1 MKRICFVICV
11 LVGVATNLFGT
22 DLRDVIAHPQ
32 KYENRRITIV
42 GIARVP
48 GYFYLCADKEAATNR
63 HPENALLVRK
73 TGTQPEYR
81 EMDRQWVEVTGIM
94 SDKEGGGYEL
104 GPTRTT
110 NPGILLQRVRLLRD
124 RPPPRIKD
132 DSVWAVFKNSTSI
145 PLAVEHVAVP
155 KVGGLFFI
163 GPHETEKT
171 QVWKGHVTASLLN
184 GPSNL
189 PLHEQKIGK
198 LVVRGEITLRGLRPG
213 YEYSRELSQE
223 RTLYFRIDA
232 HGIEAVPAS
241 EGRRW
246 KVR

>member
-1 MKRICFVICV
+1 M
-11 LVGVATNLFGT
+11 
-22 DLRDVIAHPQ
+22 
-32 KYENRRITIV
+32 
-42 GIARVP
+42 
-48 GYFYLCADKEAATNR
+48 
-63 HPENALLVRK
+63 
-73 TGTQPEYR
+73 
-81 EMDRQWVEVTGIM
+81 
-94 SDKEGGGYEL
+94 
-104 GPTRTT
+104 
-110 NPGILLQRVRLLRD
+110 
-124 RPPPRIKD
+124 
-132 DSVWAVFKNSTSI
+132 

-241 EGRRW
+241 EGRHW
-246 KVR
+246 KVRRKWRLGAYQTGSGPISEPDGASCARRDSRGRGV